1 MPSRPKPTLPAPVR
15 ARHRPAIAKRV
26 PANDHR
32 PRWAGRG
39 HVRAFV
45 IQLMALV
52 TVNVALWGF
61 FAWTA
66 VRYAERKLPLLPPGS
81 GPL

>member
-1 MPSRPKPTLPAPVR
+1 MAPLPGPRLPEPIRDRLRPPL
-15 ARHRPAIAKRV
+15 AKRV

-39 HVRAFV
+39 HVGAFL
-45 IQLMALV
+45 IQLFSLIA
-52 TVNVALWGF
+52 VNVALWGF

-66 VRYAERKLPLLPPGS
+66 IRYAERGGTLPPGGS
-81 GPL
+81 PL